1 MKKIIIVSVLLFLLC
16 AVAMTKASAQDVTI
30 EDDSLSAL
38 PQDVIKAVKRVEKDR
53 QIKACTFVGVPID
66 LDGNDNATDFFVTT
80 ADACGWGAALGPI
93 WIVRSTGRSYSL
105 VLSDVGYGAT
115 LQAQKTKGLA
125 NITIWAA
132 TAGWESSTPWVF
144 NGRKY
149 TKGDRIF
156 KDLSGRK

>member
-1 MKKIIIVSVLLFLLC
+1 MKNIIIISTLLFLFYTVT
-16 AVAMTKASAQDVTI
+16 AATASAKDLTI
-30 EDDSLSAL
+30 EDDSLSAV
-38 PQDVIKAVKRVEKDR
+38 PQDVIKVVKRGEKDR
-53 QIKACTFVGVPID
+53 EINACTFIGEPID
-66 LDGNDNATDFFVTT
+66 LDGDNNATDFFVTT

-93 WIVRSTGRSYSL
+93 WIVRSSGRSYSL
-105 VLSDVGYGAT
+105 VLSGVGYGAS
-115 LQAQKTKGLA
+115 LQTQKTKGLA

-149 TKGDRIF
+149 TKGDRIL

>member
-1 MKKIIIVSVLLFLLC
+1 MKKTIIISVLLFLLC
-16 AVAMTKASAQDVTI
+16 AVAMTTASAQDVTI

-38 PQDVIKAVKRVEKDR
+38 PQDVVKVLKRGEKKPD
-53 QIKACTFVGVPID
+53 IKACTFIGSPID
-66 LDGNDNATDFFVTT
+66 LDGDGDATDFFVTT

-93 WIVRSTGRSYSL
+93 WIVRSSGRSYSL
-105 VLSDVGYGAT
+105 ALSDVGYGAT
-115 LQAQKTKGLA
+115 LQAQKTKGFV

-132 TAGWESSTPWVF
+132 TAGWESTTPWVF

-149 TKGDRIF
+149 TKGDRIL

>member
-1 MKKIIIVSVLLFLLC
+1 MIISVLLFLFC
-16 AVAMTKASAQDVTI
+16 GVASVAAAQDFTI

-38 PQDVIKAVKRVEKDR
+38 PQDVIKVVKRGDKDR
-53 QIKACTFVGVPID
+53 EIKACTFIGEPID
-66 LDGNDNATDFFVTT
+66 LDGDDNATDFFVTT

-93 WIVRSTGRSYSL
+93 WIVRSSGRSYSL
-105 VLSDVGYGAT
+105 VLSGVGYGAT
-115 LQAQKTKGLA
+115 LQEQKTKGLV

-156 KDLSGRK
+156 KDLNGRK